1 MFSICWYPACLHSTS
16 SNTLICI
23 CVCFGGGLPAFP
35 QTSQYPVILSLE
47 NHCSVEQQ
55 EVMARHMSSILGSA
69 LITSPLSDGMPTNFP
84 SPEVSIRFTSFIR
97 IVKAEPIIGD
107 KWCVCVCACT
117 VPQELKGKFLIKGKR
132 LNKLEDTFAE
142 AAADDNDVTEEEES
156 NDEDAQKEKS
166 TKVVEPMK
174 ISTLPHT

>member
-1 MFSICWYPACLHSTS
+1 M
-16 SNTLICI
+16 
-23 CVCFGGGLPAFP
+23 
-35 QTSQYPVILSLE
+35 
-47 NHCSVEQQ
+47 
-55 EVMARHMSSILGSA
+55 
-69 LITSPLSDGMPTNFP
+69 
-84 SPEVSIRFTSFIR
+84 
-97 IVKAEPIIGD
+97 
-107 KWCVCVCACT
+107 CVCV

-156 NDEDAQKEKS
+156 NDEDAQKEKN

>member
-1 MFSICWYPACLHSTS
+1 M
-16 SNTLICI
+16 
-23 CVCFGGGLPAFP
+23 CV
-35 QTSQYPVILSLE
+35 
-47 NHCSVEQQ
+47 
-55 EVMARHMSSILGSA
+55 
-69 LITSPLSDGMPTNFP
+69 
-84 SPEVSIRFTSFIR
+84 
-97 IVKAEPIIGD
+97 
-107 KWCVCVCACT
+107 

-156 NDEDAQKEKS
+156 NDEDAQKEKN

>member
-1 MFSICWYPACLHSTS
+1 M
-16 SNTLICI
+16 
-23 CVCFGGGLPAFP
+23 
-35 QTSQYPVILSLE
+35 
-47 NHCSVEQQ
+47 
-55 EVMARHMSSILGSA
+55 
-69 LITSPLSDGMPTNFP
+69 
-84 SPEVSIRFTSFIR
+84 
-97 IVKAEPIIGD
+97 
-107 KWCVCVCACT
+107 CVCVWS

-156 NDEDAQKEKS
+156 NDEDAQKEKN

>member
-1 MFSICWYPACLHSTS
+1 M
-16 SNTLICI
+16 
-23 CVCFGGGLPAFP
+23 
-35 QTSQYPVILSLE
+35 
-47 NHCSVEQQ
+47 
-55 EVMARHMSSILGSA
+55 
-69 LITSPLSDGMPTNFP
+69 
-84 SPEVSIRFTSFIR
+84 
-97 IVKAEPIIGD
+97 
-107 KWCVCVCACT
+107 CVCVCG

-156 NDEDAQKEKS
+156 NDEDAQKEKN

>member
-1 MFSICWYPACLHSTS
+1 M
-16 SNTLICI
+16 
-23 CVCFGGGLPAFP
+23 G
-35 QTSQYPVILSLE
+35 
-47 NHCSVEQQ
+47 
-55 EVMARHMSSILGSA
+55 
-69 LITSPLSDGMPTNFP
+69 
-84 SPEVSIRFTSFIR
+84 
-97 IVKAEPIIGD
+97 
-107 KWCVCVCACT
+107 CVCVCT

-156 NDEDAQKEKS
+156 NDEDAQKEKN

>member
-1 MFSICWYPACLHSTS
+1 MFSICWYSACLHSTS
-16 SNTLICI
+16 SNTLIYI

-69 LITSPLSDGMPTNFP
+69 LITSPLGDGMPTNFP

-107 KWCVCVCACT
+107 KWGVCVCV
-117 VPQELKGKFLIKGKR
+117 PSPR
-132 LNKLEDTFAE
+132 
-142 AAADDNDVTEEEES
+142 S
-156 NDEDAQKEKS
+156 
-166 TKVVEPMK
+166 
-174 ISTLPHT
+174 

>member
-1 MFSICWYPACLHSTS
+1 M
-16 SNTLICI
+16 
-23 CVCFGGGLPAFP
+23 CVCGG
-35 QTSQYPVILSLE
+35 
-47 NHCSVEQQ
+47 
-55 EVMARHMSSILGSA
+55 
-69 LITSPLSDGMPTNFP
+69 
-84 SPEVSIRFTSFIR
+84 
-97 IVKAEPIIGD
+97 
-107 KWCVCVCACT
+107 

-156 NDEDAQKEKS
+156 NDEDAQKEKN

>member
-1 MFSICWYPACLHSTS
+1 M
-16 SNTLICI
+16 
-23 CVCFGGGLPAFP
+23 
-35 QTSQYPVILSLE
+35 
-47 NHCSVEQQ
+47 
-55 EVMARHMSSILGSA
+55 
-69 LITSPLSDGMPTNFP
+69 
-84 SPEVSIRFTSFIR
+84 
-97 IVKAEPIIGD
+97 
-107 KWCVCVCACT
+107 CVCVCV

-156 NDEDAQKEKS
+156 NDEDAQKEKN

>member
-1 MFSICWYPACLHSTS
+1 M
-16 SNTLICI
+16 
-23 CVCFGGGLPAFP
+23 V
-35 QTSQYPVILSLE
+35 
-47 NHCSVEQQ
+47 
-55 EVMARHMSSILGSA
+55 
-69 LITSPLSDGMPTNFP
+69 
-84 SPEVSIRFTSFIR
+84 
-97 IVKAEPIIGD
+97 
-107 KWCVCVCACT
+107 CVCVCV

-156 NDEDAQKEKS
+156 NDEDAQKEKN

>member
-1 MFSICWYPACLHSTS
+1 MCL
-16 SNTLICI
+16 
-23 CVCFGGGLPAFP
+23 FWGGLPAFP

-69 LITSPLSDGMPTNFP
+69 LITSPLGDGMPTNFP

-107 KWCVCVCACT
+107 KVCVCV

-156 NDEDAQKEKS
+156 NDEDAQKEN

-174 ISTLPHT
+174 ISTLPHTWCFLTLKFCAIFQRKSWS